1 MTALHAHTPI
11 RAPRRDHWA
20 LRAARVFDGTT
31 VHDHAAV
38 VVTAGRIIG
47 ITRSLPTDIDL
58 VDLGDRTLLPG
69 LVDCH
74 QHLVFD
80 GNGTLE
86 EQVAGHSDADLAA
99 RAHRAARRALEGGVT
114 TLRDLGDR
122 GYVTL
127 PLRDDPSLPT
137 IACSG
142 PPITPVQGHCWF
154 LGGECPDRDSLIRAV
169 SERTDRGCDA
179 VKIMVTGGMMTPTN
193 PVWKS
198 QFTPEDLR
206 LVVDRAHAAGLPV
219 AAHCH
224 GIDGIAEA
232 IDAGVDTIEHC
243 SFMNETMDPDPD
255 PALLE
260 RLAGSGIPISATY
273 GALPGAPLPPLFD
286 VIAPKIRTA
295 TAHVLAAGGTV
306 VLGSDAGIVPF
317 KPHDVATHAIEDFL
331 ALGLTAERALQ
342 AMTRDGADAL
352 GLPAKGRLTRG
363 ADADLL
369 AVDGDPTTDPSSL
382 ARVVAVWKSGS
393 PVERTEA
400 G

>member
-1 MTALHAHTPI
+1 MTMLDSHSSI

-38 VVTAGRIIG
+38 VVTNGRISG
-47 ITRSLPTDIDL
+47 IARSLPTDIDL

-86 EQVAGHSDADLAA
+86 EQVAGHSDADLTA
-99 RAHRAARRALEGGVT
+99 RARRAARRALEGGVT

-127 PLRDDPSLPT
+127 SLRDDLDLPT
-137 IACSG
+137 IACAG

-154 LGGECPDRDSLIRAV
+154 LGGECPDRDSLVRAV
-169 SERTDRGCDA
+169 AERADRGCDA
-179 VKIMVTGGMMTPTN
+179 VKIMVTGGMMTPTM
-193 PVWKS
+193 PIWKS
-198 QFTPEDLR
+198 QFTPDDLR
-206 LVVDRAHAAGLPV
+206 LVVDHAHAAGLPV

-243 SFMNETMDPDPD
+243 SFMNEAMDPDPD

-260 RLAGSGIPISATY
+260 RLARSGIPISATY
-273 GALPGAPLPPLFD
+273 GALPGAPLPPRFD
-286 VIAPKIRTA
+286 VIAPKIRNA

-317 KPHDVATHAIEDFL
+317 KPHDVATHAIEDFQ
-331 ALGLTAERALQ
+331 ALGLTAERALR

-369 AVDGDPTTDPSSL
+369 AVDGNPFTDPSAL
-382 ARVVAVWKSGS
+382 ARVAGVWKAGT
-393 PVERTEA
+393 PVERTEV